1 MAKCSRKKRF
11 SQRCKIKYNKRRRR
25 RLKFIRLISYEIN
38 SIIVTAALLGGGE
51 DSSNYNY
58 RLYTLVSRTDQID
71 SVENSPCPGR
81 ISIFHRDGRSD
92 SAEKVNSKL
101 TLSTRVTR
109 VDRNTCIPADTFT

>member
-25 RLKFIRLISYEIN
+25 KLKFIRLISYEIN
-38 SIIVTAALLGGGE
+38 SIIVTRRGE

-71 SVENSPCPGR
+71 SVENSPRPGR